1 MDESR
6 KALEVFQKLER
17 ESSDLEKKRRATV
30 TGRD

>member
-17 ESSDLEKKRRATV
+17 ENNELEKKRRAAGA
-30 TGRD
+30 GRE